1 MDELLLI
8 KDKVT
13 EEHKLVDEWTSGQG
27 GRVDELLV
35 IKDKVTEEHKLVDE
49 WTRWT
54 SGRVACKKRQ
64 GNRRTQVSRQ
74 VDWKTDL

>member
-1 MDELLLI
+1 M
-8 KDKVT
+8 
-13 EEHKLVDEWTSGQG
+13 
-27 GRVDELLV
+27 DELLV

-54 SGRVACKKRQ
+54 SERVASNKRQ

-74 VDWKTDL
+74 VNRLTSERVACNKRQGNRRTQVSRRVDWKTDL